1 MASDHPIAC
10 PSADE
15 LERYAAGAEVDEAMA
30 EHLRACPRCRA
41 AVEEILANNELLSEL
56 ASSDTIS
63 SIGPTRGAVPLI
75 VEGYEVHE
83 EIHRGGQGIVY
94 KAYHRATNRTV
105 ALKVLLEG
113 ALATSRQRRRFE
125 REIELVANLT
135 HPGIVVVHDSGVTA
149 DGRHYFTMEYV
160 EGRPLTEYAGAHELG
175 TRDRLRLMAEIC
187 RAVQHA
193 HQRGVIHRDL
203 KPANIL
209 VTGDG
214 QPKILDFG
222 VARLTDSDIQATTI
236 RTDVG
241 QLVGTVPYMS
251 PEQVAGD
258 PSLIDLRSDVY
269 ALGVIAYEL
278 LAGRLPHDFQGKMI
292 HEAARMIR
300 EDEPTP
306 LSTMNKVFRGDVQ
319 TIITKAL
326 EKDPDRRYDSAAALA
341 GDIQRYLDDEPI
353 VAHRP
358 SAVYQVRKF
367 ARRNR
372 PLMYGVAGVF
382 AALVLGLIVA
392 LWFALQA
399 TRARDDSEAVTTA
412 LEDMLFAINPT
423 ELGREV
429 LVKDLLAE
437 GEEICEGLADK
448 PLIEAHL
455 RRTIAIAF
463 LRIGEY
469 GRAEPHLERA
479 LRICRRE
486 LTEEHEETLTIMID
500 LGALYWALGRYR
512 DSEQLFREAVEIS
525 RRIHGEEHEQTM
537 LTMTNLA
544 AVYKALDRFQEAE
557 SVCRRVLDLE
567 RRVLGDDHKRTLT
580 TATNLASLHL
590 KMDRLAQAEALLVET
605 LEARRR
611 VFGENHLANLTTM
624 ANLAQVYRRQH
635 RYEEAEALL
644 EQVVDA
650 SRRALADDHPDT
662 LVRTDQ
668 LGVLYHCQGRYEEAE
683 ALLTRIVEASQAKL
697 GDEHAD
703 TLDAINNL
711 ADLYADLG
719 RYQEA
724 EALLEEALD
733 TRRRV
738 MGVDHSGTLRT
749 MHSLARV
756 RLGQRHY
763 EDAESLFRTVLEG
776 RRRIFG
782 ESHSA
787 TLAAMSGLADA
798 CRGRE
803 KYEEAESLLVAVLAT
818 TRDRLNVDVFDLLEA
833 VDQLAAL
840 YEDWGRGDAAAP
852 LRAEAGELRRQ
863 IATLDASPG
872 SP

>member
-10 PSADE
+10 PSPDA
-15 LERYAAGAEVDEAMA
+15 LEQYATGAEVDRTVH
-30 EHLRACPRCRA
+30 EHVSACLRCRKT
-41 AVEEILANNELLSEL
+41 VEEIRANNDLLLEI

-63 SIGPTRGAVPLI
+63 PMGPTAAGTPFIA
-75 VEGYEVHE
+75 EGYEVLE

-160 EGRPLTEYAGAHELG
+160 EGQPLTEYADAHRLG
-175 TRDRLRLMAEIC
+175 TRDRLRLTAEIC

-209 VTGDG
+209 VTSDG

-300 EDEPTP
+300 EDDPTP
-306 LSTMNKVFRGDVQ
+306 LSTVNKVFRGDVQ
-319 TIITKAL
+319 TIISKAL
-326 EKDPDRRYDSAAALA
+326 AKEPDRRYESAAALA

-358 SAVYQVRKF
+358 SAVYQLRKF

-372 PLMYGVAGVF
+372 PLVYGVTGVF
-382 AALVLGLIVA
+382 AALVLGLVVA

-399 TRARDDSEAVTTA
+399 TRAREDSEAVTTA
-412 LEDMLFAINPT
+412 LEDMLFAIDPA

-429 LVKDLLAE
+429 LVKDLLEE

-469 GRAEPHLERA
+469 GRAEPQLEKA
-479 LRICRRE
+479 LRIYRRE

-525 RRIHGEEHEQTM
+525 RRIHGDDHEQTL

-557 SVCRRVLDLE
+557 AICRRVLDLE
-567 RRVLGDDHKRTLT
+567 RRVLGDDNRRTLT

-590 KMDRLAQAEALLVET
+590 KMDRLAQAEELLEET
-605 LEARRR
+605 MEIRRR
-611 VFGENHLANLTTM
+611 VFGDNHLTNLTTM
-624 ANLAQVYRRQH
+624 TNLAQVYRRQH
-635 RYEEAEALL
+635 RYDEAEALL
-644 EQVVDA
+644 TKVVDT
-650 SRRALADDHPDT
+650 SRRALAEDHPDT
-662 LVRTDQ
+662 LVRNDQ

-683 ALLTRIVEASQAKL
+683 ALLKGIVEASRAKL

-711 ADLYADLG
+711 ADLYTDLG
-719 RYQEA
+719 RYEEA
-724 EALLEEALD
+724 EALLDEALQA
-733 TRRRV
+733 RRRV
-738 MGVDHSGTLRT
+738 MGEDHSSTLQT
-749 MHSLARV
+749 MRSLAGV
-756 RLGQRHY
+756 YLGQGRCG
-763 EDAESLFRTVLEG
+763 EAEALLRQVLEG
-776 RRRIFG
+776 RSRIFG
-782 ESHSA
+782 ETHSA
-787 TLAAMSGLADA
+787 TLAAMTGLADA
-798 CRGRE
+798 CCGQQRH
-803 KYEEAESLLVAVLAT
+803 EEAEALLESVLRI
-818 TRDRLNVDVFDLLEA
+818 TRDKPNANAYDLLEA
-833 VDQLAAL
+833 VNHLATL
-840 YEDWGRGDAAAP
+840 YEDWGRPDAASP
-852 LRAEAGELRRQ
+852 LRAEASELRRQ
-863 IATLDASPG
+863 IDAQNGATMP
-872 SP
+872 P